1 MELVGREGARS
12 IHPTASFPSQRK
24 EAEGRGGA
32 PGMRYNAQRTI
43 RQPGFTPVFPAWH
56 LPWQL
61 LLHSRS

>member
-32 PGMRYNAQRTI
+32 PDVRYNAQRTV
-43 RQPGFTPVFPAWH
+43 RQARYSV
-56 LPWQL
+56 
-61 LLHSRS
+61 R